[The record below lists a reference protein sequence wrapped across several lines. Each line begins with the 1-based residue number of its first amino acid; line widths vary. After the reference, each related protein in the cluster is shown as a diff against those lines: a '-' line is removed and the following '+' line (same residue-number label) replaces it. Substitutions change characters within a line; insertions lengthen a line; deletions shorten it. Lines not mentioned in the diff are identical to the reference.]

1 MVLFGGNSN
10 DVVGDGSDHLA
21 GGSSSLV
28 ERLAH
33 WAEQAGSDIAFT
45 FVDYAGDRSGVA
57 HSLTWSEIDRRVRA
71 TAARLQQ
78 HAAPGERAAV
88 LAPQG
93 LDYVVAFLGA
103 IRAGLVAVPLFG
115 PGLPG
120 HTGRLEA
127 VLADC
132 APACVLTTAAAAES
146 VRPFLDKCGLDEH
159 GRPPHRPKNVVAV
172 DAVPDAL
179 AEQCAPVDL
188 APEDVAY
195 LQYTSGSTR
204 TPAGVVISHGNVM
217 SNAAQLIAGYDLD
230 RQRSQSVI
238 WLPLYHDMG
247 LMVGVIGP
255 LVAGMRS
262 VITDPLAFIQR
273 PVRWLRLL
281 SEHPGAFTAAP
292 NFAFDYCVT
301 RVRDR
306 DKAELRLEQVDS
318 LCNGSEPVRPATV
331 ERFAEA
337 FAGCGFPPQAHRPS
351 YGLAEATVFV
361 AAAPRRT
368 PVTTAFDRAA
378 LARGKAVVRAAAD
391 ADTSHLVSCGT
402 AVGQHLVIAD
412 PETGHRL
419 GEDTVGEIWLHGPNI
434 GRGLW
439 NQPEASE
446 QLFGATLHGEIGE
459 LPRAPWLR
467 TGDLGVLHEG
477 ELYITGRIKD
487 VIILDGRNHYPQ
499 DLEATVEEVHPVIRP
514 GFVAAFA
521 VPTENG
527 EGVVV
532 VSERGRG
539 ITRADVPAV
548 TTKVRRALSEQHG
561 VSVRDVL
568 LVGPGE
574 VPRTSS
580 GKVARGECRRRYLEG
595 ELTPTEGAA

>member
-10 DVVGDGSDHLA
+10 DVVGDASDHVA
-21 GGSSSLV
+21 GASSSLL
-28 ERLAH
+28 ESLAH
-33 WAEQAGSDIAFT
+33 WAEHAGSDTAFT
-45 FVDYAGDRSGVA
+45 FMDYATDRTGVP
-57 HSLTWSEIDRRVRA
+57 HSLTWSELDRRVRA

-78 HAAPGERAAV
+78 LAAPGERAAV

-115 PGLPG
+115 PTLPG
-120 HTGRLEA
+120 HAGRLEA

-132 APACVLTTAAAAES
+132 DPACVLTTAAVVES
-146 VRPFLDKCGLDEH
+146 VRPFLDKCRLDD
-159 GRPPHRPKNVVAV
+159 RPAPVVAV
-172 DAVPDAL
+172 DAVPDSL

-188 APEDVAY
+188 ASDDVAY

-204 TPAGVVISHGNVM
+204 RPAGVVISHGNVM
-217 SNAAQLIAGYDLD
+217 SNAEQLIAGYDLN

-247 LMVGVIGP
+247 LMVGLIGP

-281 SEHPGAFTAAP
+281 SDHPGAFTAAP

-306 DKAELRLEQVDS
+306 DKAELRLDHVDS

-337 FAGCGFPPQAHRPS
+337 FAVCGFPPQAHRPS

-361 AAAPRRT
+361 AAAPRRA
-368 PVTTAFDRAA
+368 PLTTAFDRAA
-378 LARGKAVVRAAAD
+378 LASGTAVVRAAAD
-391 ADTSHLVSCGT
+391 ADTSQLVSCGT

-439 NQPEASE
+439 NQPEASDR
-446 QLFGATLHGEIGE
+446 LFGATLHGDIGE
-459 LPRAPWLR
+459 LPRTPWLR
-467 TGDLGVLHEG
+467 TGDLGVLHGG

-487 VIILDGRNHYPQ
+487 VIIVDGRNHYPQ
-499 DLEATVEEVHPVIRP
+499 DLEATVEEVHPVVRP
-514 GFVAAFA
+514 GFVAAFS
-521 VPTENG
+521 VPTEDG

-539 ITRADVPAV
+539 VTRADIPTV